1 MAKIIKLKDLIKA
14 QTDMLREKFVHRR
27 LHEAEPPKPPAGGG
41 GGEDTK
47 PKKLKIDIPD
57 SPFEPDVNQIKD
69 RLKQILKQWK
79 VQQYSSDEIRWKMY
93 YKDLSKL
100 VAQLD
105 GDK

>member
-1 MAKIIKLKDLIKA
+1 MVIKMKDLIKG

-41 GGEDTK
+41 AGEDTG

-57 SPFEPDVNQIKD
+57 TPFEPDINQVKD
-69 RLKQILKQWK
+69 RLKQILKQWQVK
-79 VQQYSSDEIRWKMY
+79 EYPSDEIRWKLY
-93 YKDLSKL
+93 YKDILKL
-100 VAQLD
+100 VNHLE